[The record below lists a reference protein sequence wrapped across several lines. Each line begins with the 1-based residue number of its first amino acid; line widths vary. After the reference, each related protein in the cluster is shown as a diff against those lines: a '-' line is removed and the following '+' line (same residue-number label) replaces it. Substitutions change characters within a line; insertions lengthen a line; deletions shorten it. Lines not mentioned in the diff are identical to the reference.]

1 MTLRP
6 TNLRLKVASA
16 LFGGLSALL
25 LPLQSPTIAQLE
37 IGNSSAPEILVVG
50 AEKTQKLRLKP
61 IPGASQAVN
70 IVWQIQTSLKA
81 GDREMPNLAM
91 PTLLSSL
98 SSKVNE
104 IAPNG
109 DIRYQVIYNGVQTK
123 SQGGNE
129 FEAQMAKAIEG
140 QLGGLAGLRGDY
152 VMSEQ
157 GEAKSAQMTLPENL
171 TAMQQSLINQFAQA
185 AASLSAPFPANSVGI
200 GGVWRQVTPI
210 MIDGMQVQQT
220 ATYRLLDLKDG
231 IATIGLQIEQ
241 TAAPQKIQTGNQSI
255 GALQLK
261 SFVSEGKG
269 QMIWD
274 LKQVMPQQSQLKL
287 TSTLVA
293 EPENAPGAN
302 NEITTRNL
310 IDLTL
315 TSN

>member
-1 MTLRP
+1 M
-6 TNLRLKVASA
+6 NLRLKFASV
-16 LFGGLSALL
+16 LCGGLSALL

-37 IGNSSAPEILVVG
+37 IGSSSAPEILVVG
-50 AEKTQKLRLKP
+50 AEKMRKLRLKP
-61 IPGASQAVN
+61 IPGASQAIN

-81 GDREMPNLAM
+81 GNREMPNLPM

-109 DIRYQVIYNGVQTK
+109 DIRYQVVYNGIQTK

-129 FEAQMAKAIEG
+129 FESQMAKAIDR
-140 QLGGLAGLRGDY
+140 QLGALAGLRGDY

-157 GEAKSAQMTLPENL
+157 GEPKSAQMTLPDNL

-185 AASLSAPFPANSVGI
+185 VASLSAPFPANSVGI

-210 MIDGMQVQQT
+210 MVDGMQVKQT
-220 ATYRLLDLKDG
+220 ATYRLIDLKDG
-231 IATIGLQIEQ
+231 IATIELQIEQ
-241 TAAPQKIQTGNQSI
+241 TAAPQKIQTDNQSI

-261 SFVSEGKG
+261 SFVSAGKG

-302 NEITTRNL
+302 NEITTRHL